1 MVMKMANDM
10 VKMLK
15 VLLMYY
21 RLQVVDYF
29 AQVWLQ
35 TLVVPILDVL
45 LTSVDVDLVLISHH
59 FCHFL
64 LV

>member
-1 MVMKMANDM
+1 MKMANDM

-45 LTSVDVDLVLISHH
+45 LTLVDVDLVLISHH

>member
-45 LTSVDVDLVLISHH
+45 LTLVDVDLVLISHH
-59 FCHFL
+59 SCHFL